1 MREQVASSLYERPLL
16 GHIDVRGD
24 SRDRMFADAV
34 ARVLGAPLPSIPNTF
49 TEAEG
54 ATVCSLSPDEWIVMM
69 AREQI
74 DSTISA
80 LREAFPATFATVTDV
95 SGGQTVL
102 VLSGEHARDV
112 LANGCPLDL
121 RPHAVGTGW
130 CAQSHIAKAPVMI
143 RLVDDVP
150 TFEIVVRRSFA
161 DYLWTWLCDAA
172 DASPR
177 VDRA

>member
-1 MREQVASSLYERPLL
+1 
-16 GHIDVRGD
+16 
-24 SRDRMFADAV
+24 
-34 ARVLGAPLPSIPNTF
+34 
-49 TEAEG
+49 
-54 ATVCSLSPDEWIVMM
+54 
-69 AREQI
+69 
-74 DSTISA
+74 
-80 LREAFPATFATVTDV
+80 V